1 VSELRDRHVVLE
13 GYSPL
18 NRSDLANPV
27 LTEIAAAHGKTAAQ
41 VILRWHVEHGFVVI
55 PRSRRR
61 ERIEEN
67 FAVFDFELTPEEL
80 GRLDALG
87 A

>member
-1 VSELRDRHVVLE
+1 
-13 GYSPL
+13 
-18 NRSDLANPV
+18 
-27 LTEIAAAHGKTAAQ
+27 
-41 VILRWHVEHGFVVI
+41 VEHGFVVI

-80 GRLDALG
+80 RRLDTLG

>member
-1 VSELRDRHVVLE
+1 VAELSSRQVVLE

-18 NRSDLANPV
+18 KRSDLSNPV
-27 LTEIAAAHGKTAAQ
+27 LAEIAAAHGKTPAQ
-41 VILRWHVEHGFVVI
+41 VILRWHVEHGFVVL
-55 PRSRRR
+55 PRSKRR

-67 FAVFDFELTPEEL
+67 FAIFDFQLTPEDL

>member
-1 VSELRDRHVVLE
+1 VAELRNRQVVLE

-18 NRSDLANPV
+18 KRSDLGHPV
-27 LTEIAAAHGKTAAQ
+27 LTEIAAAHRKTAAQ

-67 FAVFDFELTPEEL
+67 FAIFDFELTKEEL
-80 GRLDALG
+80 RRLDTLG